1 MKKFLIVF
9 LLALV
14 AFGCSAETI
23 TIAGSTSVA
32 PLVEEIATEY
42 DAKYQNKKI
51 VVNATGSSAGVKAV
65 LDGTAQIG
73 MVSRELTSEEKAKD
87 ITAITIA
94 NDGIAVVVHPSN
106 QVKNLTLEQVA
117 QIFTG
122 KITNWQEV
130 GGKDSKIIVVIRD
143 AASGTRGAFE
153 ELVHKGKRA
162 VETALVSPTTGT
174 VRTTIAT
181 TKTAIG
187 YISLG
192 ALDKSVKAVTI
203 SGVEANEQ
211 NVLAGT
217 YKISRPLALITKGKT
232 KSSLQQF
239 IDFCLGDIGQEIAA
253 MEFIPVKQGD

>member
-1 MKKFLIVF
+1 MKKFLTMF

-14 AFGCSAETI
+14 AFGSSAETI

-42 DAKYQNKKI
+42 EAKNKNTKI

-87 ITAITIA
+87 IKAISIA

-106 QVKNLTLEQVA
+106 QVKDLTIEQVA

-122 KITNWQEV
+122 KITNWREV
-130 GGKDSKIIVVIRD
+130 GGKDSKIIVVLRD

-181 TKTAIG
+181 TPSAIG

-203 SGVEANEQ
+203 NSVEANEKTI
-211 NVLAGT
+211 LAGT
-217 YKISRPLALITKGKT
+217 YKIARPLALITKGEIKG
-232 KSSLQQF
+232 SLQQF
-239 IDFCLGDIGQEIAA
+239 IEFCLGDIGQEIAS
-253 MEFIPVKQGD
+253 MDFIPVNKGQ